1 MKKIVAILT
10 MMILAAQ
17 VLGAGTRSSK
27 PRDLITVERTVAKF
41 DRIKVAGPVELI
53 IVTGKEQKVTIT
65 CDSKNLHAVETTVHN
80 GELNIA
86 VTGVIKLKNISE
98 SYKVEV
104 WVEDLKQLTAAG
116 LSNVIFPEKTVVEN
130 FSITSS
136 GVSKTTFADLEASGR
151 LSVEI
156 NGASR
161 IDING
166 QANRAIFE
174 GTGACN
180 ISFTGKATS
189 ISLEISGAG
198 KSTIAAETEQLD
210 IEASGA
216 CKVTLSGSTKS
227 LRLEASGATSV
238 KSEKFKADN
247 RQVSFSGAAK
257 ITIVD

>member
-1 MKKIVAILT
+1 MRKIVTILT
-10 MMILAAQ
+10 MMILTAQ
-17 VLGAGTRSSK
+17 VFGAGTRSSK
-27 PRDLITVERTVAKF
+27 PRDFITVERTVAKF

-53 IVTGKEQKVTIT
+53 VITGKEQKVMVT
-65 CDSKNLHAVETTVHN
+65 CDSKYLHTVETTVSN
-80 GELNIA
+80 GELNVA
-86 VTGVIKLKNISE
+86 VTGVIKLKNMNE

-104 WVEDLKQLTAAG
+104 WVEDVKSLMASG
-116 LSNVIFPEKTVVEN
+116 LSNVYFPEKTIVEN

-136 GVSKTTFADLEASGR
+136 GVSKTTFDDLEVSGR
-151 LSVEI
+151 LSVES
-156 NGASR
+156 NGASHLN
-161 IDING
+161 IKG
-166 QANRAIFE
+166 QADRAVFE

-180 ISFTGKATS
+180 LNFSGKANS
-189 ISLEISGAG
+189 ISLELSGAG
-198 KSTIAAETEQLD
+198 KSTISAESEKLD

-216 CKVTLSGSTKS
+216 CKVTLTGNTKS

>member
-10 MMILAAQ
+10 MMILAAH
-17 VLGAGTRSSK
+17 VFGAGARTGK
-27 PRDLITVERTVAKF
+27 PRDLITVERTVGKF
-41 DRIKVAGPVELI
+41 NKIKVSGPVELI
-53 IVTGKEQKVTIT
+53 VVTGKEQKVAIT
-65 CDSKNLHAVETTVHN
+65 CDSKNLHTVETTVNN

-104 WVEDLKQLTAAG
+104 WVEDLKSLTASG
-116 LSNVIFPEKTVVEN
+116 LSNVIFPEKTTVEN

-136 GVSKTTFADLEASGR
+136 GVSKTTFDDLVASGR

-156 NGASR
+156 NGASHL
-161 IDING
+161 DIKG
-166 QANRAIFE
+166 QADRAIFE

-180 ISFTGKATS
+180 LSFTGKANS
-189 ISLEISGAG
+189 ISLELSGAG
-198 KSTIAAETEQLD
+198 KTTISAETERLD

-216 CKVTLSGSTKS
+216 CKVTLSGNTKALS
-227 LRLEASGATSV
+227 LEASGATSV
-238 KSEKFKADN
+238 KSEKFKAEN